1 MSITP
6 GTVALLL
13 VAAYLAIVVIFIAGI
28 WQVAS

>member
-1 MSITP
+1 MTIPP

-28 WQVAS
+28 WSAVS